1 MDPLKRHSPS
11 PVEQL
16 PIAVAATDVHV
27 DALLIRYTNFTP
39 FVEVVSIPDKS
50 VRVVK
55 NVRSPSTYVVRSEYG
70 TWLEAGGFGSDPP
83 E

>member
-1 MDPLKRHSPS
+1 M
-11 PVEQL
+11 V
-16 PIAVAATDVHV
+16 VAATEVHV

-39 FVEVVSIPDKS
+39 FVEVVSIPERS

-55 NVRSPSTYVVRSEYG
+55 NVRFPSTYVVRSEYG
-70 TWLEAGGFGSDPP
+70 TWLEDGAAESVTP

>member
-1 MDPLKRHSPS
+1 VDPLKRHSPS
-11 PVEQL
+11 PVEQP
-16 PIAVAATDVHV
+16 PIAVAATEVHV

-55 NVRSPSTYVVRSEYG
+55 NVRFPSTYVVKSEYG
-70 TWLEAGGFGSDPP
+70 MWLETGASGSDPP